1 MSCLQSKSAKV
12 SSIEAW
18 CRHISAFSILYRK
31 KIIKKIPVGAADGDM
46 FFYPLFIV
54 FDLQRKEVK
63 GNYPRRYAQIIKKFI
78 KQSPHGGVAV
88 FVVFACSFSRK
99 DISMPAK
106 KDEKQEEEISRCC
119 GRLSVRAFI
128 GAHPRR
134 FAFSRRFGPF
144 CRACLWAACFPFRSF
159 RMSDRA
165 LPPRRKGCDCRGRG
179 AGR

>member
-46 FFYPLFIV
+46 FFTRYSLFLTV
-54 FDLQRKEVK
+54 KGKAVK
-63 GNYPRRYAQIIKKFI
+63 GNCPRRYAQIIKKA
-78 KQSPHGGVAV
+78 PNGGVAV

-106 KDEKQEEEISRCC
+106 KDEKQGEEISRCC